1 MGGHMTITFQLNG
14 ITKNVKIRSGDR
26 LSTIL
31 TQEHPPIK
39 SLIPDCLSGHCGKC
53 LVIMDKRLVYSCLVP
68 AFRARDAEITTIEG
82 LSDSDDIRDIQKGFQ
97 EAHCHPCNFCKNA
110 KTLVIWDLLNRIA
123 LPNESQIEESL
134 SVVSCSC
141 TDPVSLKKAVFLA
154 ADLKNRR
161 KYHRADK

>member
-1 MGGHMTITFQLNG
+1 MTITFMLNG
-14 ITKNVKIRSGDR
+14 VPQTVKIRSGDR

-31 TQEHPPIK
+31 AKGHPLVK

-53 LVIMDKRLVYSCLVP
+53 LIIMDKRLVYSCLVP
-68 AFRARDAEITTIEG
+68 AFRARDTEILTLEG
-82 LSDSDDIRDIQKGFQ
+82 IADSEDIRDIHKGFQ
-97 EAHCHPCNFCKNA
+97 EAQCHPCNFCKNA
-110 KTLVIWDLLNRIA
+110 KTLAIWDLLNRIP

-141 TDPVSLKKAVFLA
+141 TDPVSLKNAILRA
-154 ADLKNRR
+154 ADLKNQR